1 MMAQDIKTAT
11 FDPGDGQLPYRLG
24 VLLVVFNRRGEIFIG
39 KSNKP
44 TPDGLDWQLPQG
56 GMKMLLTEGMLH
68 RERASDAARREMRE
82 ELGTGTQFDLV
93 KIMRERV
100 TYEFPDANPKY
111 RGQMLIPVLVR
122 CHNNAA
128 GFDINR
134 PEEGDGQP
142 AFSAWKWAKPA
153 EVLRNV
159 TTAKTAAY
167 MQVMEA
173 FKFPI
178 NASTMSQNQR
188 RDALAEGTPLMV
200 RPNHAAQARQRLQ
213 KSTALYS

>member
-1 MMAQDIKTAT
+1 MMTQDSKTAI

-56 GMKMLLTEGMLH
+56 GIKLLLTEGIQH
-68 RERASDAARREMRE
+68 RERASEAARREMRE
-82 ELGTGTQFDLV
+82 ELGTGTHFDLV

-122 CHNNAA
+122 CHNNDAR
-128 GFDINR
+128 FDIGR

-153 EVLRNV
+153 EVLRNA

-167 MQVMEA
+167 VQALEA
-173 FKFPI
+173 FKFSM

-188 RDALAEGTPLMV
+188 RDALAEGTPSMV
-200 RPNHAAQARQRLQ
+200 RPNHAALGRQRLQ
-213 KSTALYS
+213 SSTTLFS